1 MEESN
6 EKTGGRRPFLLVL
19 FLGPVD
25 VFLLYTF
32 CAGTVAEAEEDVE
45 LITDDADGITDYTD
59 GVISQIAVL
68 LLITDEGITDYTG
81 VR

>member
-32 CAGTVAEAEEDVE
+32 CAGIVAEAEEDVE

-59 GVISQIAVL
+59 GGISQIAVL
-68 LLITDEGITDYTG
+68 LLNTEEGITDYTG
-81 VR
+81 ER

>member
-1 MEESN
+1 M
-6 EKTGGRRPFLLVL
+6 
-19 FLGPVD
+19 D

-32 CAGTVAEAEEDVE
+32 CAGIVAEAEEDVE